1 MAVRHVRPMKA
12 ISGELPVPDDDWAF
26 EIKWDGMRIVAHI
39 EEGNVRLDNANLVD
53 STVRFPELTADDGIA
68 AAAAE
73 ATVILDG
80 EVVAFGPN
88 GVPDFGLL
96 QHRMHVVSPAEAR
109 RRSNEMPVTYVAFDL
124 LHLAGLDTFDLP
136 YVDRRHL
143 LDEVVEAN
151 RAVQVPATQF
161 GEGNAL
167 LDAAKGRGLEGVM
180 AKRLGSRYRPGVRSP
195 EWRKIKA
202 RRQQEFVIGG
212 WSPGER
218 GRAGRL
224 GALLVGVNDDTGL
237 RYAGKVGTGFREA
250 DLAMLG
256 DALAAIEQPSSP
268 FVAPLPTAVG
278 RVARWVAP
286 VLVAEVA
293 FGEWTADGILRHP
306 AYLGLRNDKDPSE
319 VVREP

>member
-1 MAVRHVRPMKA
+1 MKA

-26 EIKWDGMRIVAHI
+26 EIKWDGMRIVAHV
-39 EEGNVRLDNANLVD
+39 EDGSVRLDNANLVD
-53 STVRFPELTADDGIA
+53 STVRFPELTGAGGIA
-68 AAAAE
+68 AAAAD

-80 EVVAFGPN
+80 EVVAFGPT

-96 QHRMHVVSPAEAR
+96 QHRMHVVSAVEAR
-109 RRSNEMPVTYVAFDL
+109 RRSNEMPVTYIAFDL

-136 YVDRRHL
+136 YTDRRQL
-143 LDEVVEAN
+143 LNEVVQGN
-151 RAVQVPATQF
+151 QAVQVPAARF
-161 GEGNAL
+161 SEGEAL
-167 LDAAKGRGLEGVM
+167 LAAAKTQGLEGVM

-212 WSPGER
+212 WSPGEG
-218 GRAGRL
+218 GRTGRI
-224 GALLVGVNDDTGL
+224 GALLVGVNDDSGL
-237 RYAGKVGTGFREA
+237 RYAGKVGTGFRER
-250 DLAMLG
+250 DLSMLG
-256 DALAAIEQPSSP
+256 EALAEIEQPSSP
-268 FVAPLPTAVG
+268 FVSAVPAAVG

-306 AYLGLRNDKDPSE
+306 SYLGLRNDKDPSE